1 MWHNADV
8 PGMRGIGRRA
18 HAAPP
23 AHEVRMT
30 LPSQSPRSGSPVKT
44 PAAKPQGNPR
54 SLFLAIAALGLG
66 GAAAGWFLTHRSESP
81 EATAN
86 VETAPI
92 EDPLVAA
99 APAAEESVGL
109 DAQAAADQPPPTA
122 AAAAP
127 GASSTVTTAP
137 DAALGS
143 ASTAGVAAV
152 GQAVAGSA
160 TAGIAGT
167 PGTAPATPAATVGTP
182 AQRLQQAIAMTDTDA
197 VRARAELT
205 RLLDSGSLDAAQ
217 RQQAYGAVNQL
228 AGRLLFGPKI
238 VPGDVVGQSYVV
250 KKGDSLARIASR
262 EKLGID
268 WRFIQRINGLANERA
283 IRPDQRLKLAY
294 GPFDAEVVKADY
306 RFNVYAG
313 SGADRVM
320 VASFPCGLGE
330 NDSTPV
336 GTFRVRKGSKLIDPA
351 WVNPRTGEKFAANDP
366 KNPIGERWIGLEGT
380 TPEMAKFTG
389 YGIHGTV
396 DQASIGRQMSMGCVR
411 LGDAEVQVAYELI
424 GEQSTVVIR

>member
-1 MWHNADV
+1 
-8 PGMRGIGRRA
+8 
-18 HAAPP
+18 
-23 AHEVRMT
+23 MT

-44 PAAKPQGNPR
+44 PAAKQQGNPR
-54 SLFLAIAALGLG
+54 SLFLAIAAIGLG
-66 GAAAGWFLTHRSESP
+66 GAAAGWFLTHRSEMPDSSASAIEGSIADP
-81 EATAN
+81 LATAPAPTTE
-86 VETAPI
+86 ETVSLDADVAGDRATPAAAGN
-92 EDPLVAA
+92 VAA
-99 APAAEESVGL
+99 TGSA
-109 DAQAAADQPPPTA
+109 TA
-122 AAAAP
+122 AAAST
-127 GASSTVTTAP
+127 SSTAP
-137 DAALGS
+137 DAALGTAS
-143 ASTAGVAAV
+143 ASTVAA
-152 GQAVAGSA
+152 GQAIAGSA

-167 PGTAPATPAATVGTP
+167 PGAAPATPAASVGNA
-182 AQRLQQAIAMTDTDA
+182 AQRLQQAIAMSDTDA

-351 WVNPRTGEKFAANDP
+351 WVNPRTGEKFASNDP

-396 DQASIGRQMSMGCVR
+396 DQASIGKQMSMGCVR